1 MIDLDKSNPNKHG
14 FYARKRIPYKLG
26 KPIFS
31 YTGREVENRQFC
43 KMYIRGDSRKEE
55 YSRNE
60 KQFVYFHHK
69 GFIFYWVDLFSQ
81 REDDDSLQ
89 KLTATDSKE
98 LYFVKDGSFMFLQN
112 DYDPQDPT
120 KLIE

>member
-1 MIDLDKSNPNKHG
+1 MTQELDGHDQKFNLYMVDLDASNPNKHG
-14 FYARKRIPYKLG
+14 HYHKKRIPYRLG

-31 YTGREVENRQFC
+31 YIGREVENRQFC

-60 KQFVYFHHK
+60 KQFVYFHHM

-81 REDDDSLQ
+81 RDDDDSL
-89 KLTATDSKE
+89 
-98 LYFVKDGSFMFLQN
+98 
-112 DYDPQDPT
+112 
-120 KLIE
+120 